1 MSAATGRPGFFQAW
15 RLFDYWLTLYRRTW
29 RGSVVTSFVN
39 PLLYVVAMGVLLG
52 GFVRVDPHRLEGAHS
67 YLQFVVPGMLAA
79 QSMQVAIGEV
89 TYPVLGML
97 KWSKTYFSMV
107 ATPLRVVDLV
117 VAHLGFVVLRL
128 AMTSVVFT
136 AVLAFFG
143 IFHSVLGACAV
154 VLVQL
159 LLGLAFATPIYA
171 YSAGL
176 RNEMG
181 FTLIFRLLMIP
192 LTLFSGAFFP
202 LSDLPGPLE
211 AIARVSPLWQG
222 VDLTRMFALGTSE
235 IGPVV
240 LHLAYLVVLAAVG
253 GWLAVRSLTRRLIF

>member
-1 MSAATGRPGFFQAW
+1 MSAATDRPGALQAW
-15 RLFDYWLTLYRRTW
+15 RLADYWLTVYRRTW
-29 RGSVVTSFVN
+29 RGSVVTSFIN
-39 PLLYVVAMGVLLG
+39 PLLYVLAMGVLLG
-52 GFVRVDPHRLEGAHS
+52 GFVNADPERLEGAHS

-97 KWSKTYFSMV
+97 KWHKTYFSMV
-107 ATPLRVVDLV
+107 ATPLRVVDIV
-117 VAHLGFVVLRL
+117 VAHLGFVMVRL
-128 AMTSVVFT
+128 ALTAVVFT
-136 AVLAFFG
+136 VVLAPFG
-143 IFHSVLGACAV
+143 VFHSVLGACGV

-171 YSAGL
+171 YSAAL

-202 LSDLPGPLE
+202 LSNLPGPLE

-222 VDLTRMFALGTSE
+222 VALSRMSALGTSE
-235 IGPVV
+235 PGPVAI
-240 LHLAYLVVLAAVG
+240 HLAYLVVLAAVG
-253 GWLAVRSLTRRLIF
+253 VWLSMRILSRRLIF

>member
-1 MSAATGRPGFFQAW
+1 MSATTDRPSPFQAW
-15 RLFDYWLTLYRRTW
+15 RLADYWFTLYRRTW

-52 GFVRVDPHRLEGAHS
+52 GFVHADPQRLEGAHS

-89 TYPVLGML
+89 TFPVMTML
-97 KWSKTYFSMV
+97 KWHKTYFSMA

-117 VAHLGFVVLRL
+117 VAHLGFAVLRL
-128 AMTSVVFT
+128 ALTAVVFT
-136 AVLAFFG
+136 LVLAPFG
-143 IFHSVLGACAV
+143 VFHSVLGACGV

-159 LLGLAFATPIYA
+159 LLGLAFAAPIYA
-171 YSAGL
+171 YAAVL

-202 LSDLPGPLE
+202 LSNLPAPLE

-222 VDLTRMFALGTSE
+222 VSLTRMFALGTSKP
-235 IGPVV
+235 GPVAA
-240 LHLAYLVVLAAVG
+240 HLAYLVVLAAVG
-253 GWLAVRSLTRRLIF
+253 VWLSVRALTRRLIF